1 MAAAVYVSPG
11 KRLWDALN
19 SHRSDLLLSLLNQ
32 YVTQNGS
39 LSMENILEFR
49 GDHAQRTLLA
59 TVIFYE
65 NLTMA
70 RLLIEFGA
78 NVDSRDKVKETHIL
92 ISKFVIK
99 LS

>member
-19 SHRSDLLLSLLNQ
+19 SHQVDLLTSLLHQ
-32 YVTQNGS
+32 FVS
-39 LSMENILEFR
+39 SSSMDNVLEYR

-70 RLLIEFGA
+70 KLLLEFGA
-78 NVDSRDKVKETHIL
+78 NVDSRDKVSDMCL
-92 ISKFVIK
+92 
-99 LS
+99 